1 MTGGGEEADVCA
13 DTQSVMS
20 HAGKRPPQNSGSGTG
35 NSESK
40 SKNKVKLR
48 CQVECYG
55 QGKIHE
61 DILKKLETSSCEGG
75 PGIPCILF
83 VYKVSHEIEDL
94 RNALQW
100 ITKNETTQKEDIC
113 AVFLLEKISE
123 RSEVG
128 EVMITLPDLYHVET
142 KAVRVLWKEMDALW
156 KMGNPFSCPEA
167 IQTVRE
173 IIRQRNSQTRQGGE
187 EADVCADVWTDCGSR
202 SVMSA
207 GDSPPGN
214 PGLGRG
220 VQNNS
225 KNKEKLRCQET
236 SSCEGGPGIPCILFV
251 YKVSREI
258 EDLRNA
264 LQWITK
270 NETIQKEDI
279 CAVFLL
285 EKISEKSKV
294 GEVMITVPDLF
305 HEDTKVVRVLWK
317 EKDAL
322 WKMLGSNPFSCPEAI
337 ETVREIIRQ
346 RSSQT
351 RQGGE
356 EADVCADTQSVM
368 SDAGKRPPQ
377 NSGSGTGN
385 SESKSKNKVKLR
397 CQVECYGQG
406 KIHEDILKKLE
417 TSSCEGGPGIPCILF
432 VYKVSHEIEDLRNA
446 LQWITK
452 NETTQKEDIC
462 AVFLLEKISE
472 RSEVGEVMITLPD
485 LYHVET
491 KAVRVLWKEMDALWK
506 MLGSNPFSC
515 PEAIQTVREI
525 IRQRSSQTRQE
536 QEDKMSPVEE
546 GIECIG

>member
-1 MTGGGEEADVCA
+1 
-13 DTQSVMS
+13 MS

-100 ITKNETTQKEDIC
+100 ITKNGTTQKEDIC

-142 KAVRVLWKEMDALW
+142 KAVRVLWKE
-156 KMGNPFSCPEA
+156 
-167 IQTVRE
+167 I
-173 IIRQRNSQTRQGGE
+173 
-187 EADVCADVWTDCGSR
+187 
-202 SVMSA
+202 
-207 GDSPPGN
+207 
-214 PGLGRG
+214 
-220 VQNNS
+220 
-225 KNKEKLRCQET
+225 
-236 SSCEGGPGIPCILFV
+236 
-251 YKVSREI
+251 
-258 EDLRNA
+258 
-264 LQWITK
+264 
-270 NETIQKEDI
+270 
-279 CAVFLL
+279 
-285 EKISEKSKV
+285 
-294 GEVMITVPDLF
+294 
-305 HEDTKVVRVLWK
+305 
-317 EKDAL
+317 DAL

-337 ETVREIIRQ
+337 QTVREIIRQ

-491 KAVRVLWKEMDALWK
+491 KAVRVLWKEIASWKMGNPFSCPEAIETVREIIRQRNSQTRQGGEEADVCADVWTDCGSRSVMSAGDSPPGNSGLGRGVQNNSKNKEKLRCQVECYGQGKIHEDILKKLETSSCEGGPGIPCILFVYKVSREIEDLRNAQQWITKNETIQKEDICAVFLLEKISEKSKVGEEMITVPDLFHEDTKVVRVLWKEKDALWK
-506 MLGSNPFSC
+506 MLVSNPFSC

-525 IRQRSSQTRQE
+525 IRQRNSQTRQ
-536 QEDKMSPVEE
+536 DAAPT
-546 GIECIG
+546 C